1 MEKLLNIF
9 YAGGP
14 MMVPIALSAFVA
26 ALLFLERFL
35 YLHKGQIK
43 ALDFV
48 DGLKNSLKDGRL
60 TEALT
65 ICEETPCPVSRVVK
79 AALLTCES
87 GRTVIVDSVRA
98 AALLELP
105 MLQRRISSI
114 MLIAKIAPLMGMIG
128 TVLAL
133 LQIFSKISETGSYF
147 TVDIFS
153 AQIYNALVSTVAGLL
168 LCLAAWVMYALL
180 QGRVRAI
187 AHDIDWAANE
197 MVLFIEKGM
206 PENEG
211 LRLLEKSEYGDGTD

>member
-1 MEKLLNIF
+1 MERFLNIF
-9 YAGGP
+9 HAGGP
-14 MMVPIALSAFVA
+14 MMIPILFSAFVA

-35 YLHKGQIK
+35 YLHKGQIR
-43 ALDFV
+43 AVDFI
-48 DGLKNSLKDGRL
+48 DGLKNSLKEGRL

-105 MLQRRISSI
+105 MLQRRIASI

-128 TVLAL
+128 TILAL
-133 LQIFSKISETGSYF
+133 VQIFAAIANTGSYF
-147 TVDIFS
+147 TVDAFS
-153 AQIYNALVSTVAGLL
+153 MQIYNALVSTAAGLL
-168 LCLAAWVMYALL
+168 LCLVAWIMYALL

-197 MVLFIEKGM
+197 IILFIEKGM

-211 LRLLEKSEYGDGTD
+211 LRLSDKDENE

>member
-1 MEKLLNIF
+1 
-9 YAGGP
+9 
-14 MMVPIALSAFVA
+14 MMIPIVISAFVA
-26 ALLFLERFL
+26 ILLFLERFL

-105 MLQRRISSI
+105 MLQRRISGI
-114 MLIAKIAPLMGMIG
+114 MLIAKIAPLMGLIG

-133 LQIFSKISETGSYF
+133 IEIFNTISNTGTYF
-147 TVDIFS
+147 TIDVFS
-153 AQIYNALVSTVAGLL
+153 AEIYNALISTVAGLL
-168 LCLAAWVMYALL
+168 LCLVAWVMYALL
-180 QGRVRAI
+180 HGRVRAI

-197 MVLFIEKGM
+197 MILFVEKGM
-206 PENEG
+206 PANEG
-211 LRLLEKSEYGDGTD
+211 LRLVEKSEDAK

>member
-1 MEKLLNIF
+1 
-9 YAGGP
+9 
-14 MMVPIALSAFVA
+14 MMIPIVISAFVA
-26 ALLFLERFL
+26 VLLFLERFL

-48 DGLKNSLKDGRL
+48 EGLKNSLKEGRL

-87 GRTVIVDSVRA
+87 GRIVIVDSVRA

-105 MLQRRISSI
+105 MLQRRISGI
-114 MLIAKIAPLMGMIG
+114 MLIAKIAPLMGLIG

-133 LQIFSKISETGSYF
+133 LQIFITISETGTYF
-147 TVDIFS
+147 TIDVFS

-168 LCLAAWVMYALL
+168 LCLVAWVMYALL

-197 MVLFIEKGM
+197 MILFVEKGM
-206 PENEG
+206 PKNEG
-211 LRLLEKSEYGDGTD
+211 LRLVERNENGDRAD

>member
-1 MEKLLNIF
+1 MERFLNIF
-9 YAGGP
+9 HAGGP
-14 MMVPIALSAFVA
+14 MMIPILFSAFVA

-35 YLHKGQIK
+35 YLHKGQIR
-43 ALDFV
+43 AVDFIN
-48 DGLKNSLKDGRL
+48 GLKNSLKEGRL

-87 GRTVIVDSVRA
+87 GRTVIADSARA

-105 MLQRRISSI
+105 MLQRRIASI

-128 TVLAL
+128 TILAL
-133 LQIFSKISETGSYF
+133 LQIFSTIASAGSYF
-147 TVDIFS
+147 TVDAFS
-153 AQIYNALVSTVAGLL
+153 AQIFNALVSTAAGLL
-168 LCLAAWVMYALL
+168 LCLVSWIMYALL

-197 MVLFIEKGM
+197 IILFIEKGM
-206 PENEG
+206 PANEG
-211 LRLLEKSEYGDGTD
+211 LRLRDKDKNE

>member
-1 MEKLLNIF
+1 MDKLLNIF
-9 YAGGP
+9 HAGGP
-14 MMVPIALSAFVA
+14 MMIPIIFSAFVA

-35 YLHKGQIK
+35 YLHKGQIR
-43 ALDFV
+43 AVDFI

-105 MLQRRISSI
+105 MLQRRISGI

-133 LQIFSKISETGSYF
+133 LQIFLQIANTGSYF
-147 TVDIFS
+147 TVDVFS
-153 AQIYNALVSTVAGLL
+153 AQIYNALISTAAGLL
-168 LCLAAWVMYALL
+168 LCLVCWVMYALL
-180 QGRVRAI
+180 HGRVRAI

-197 MVLFIEKGM
+197 IILFIEKGM
-206 PENEG
+206 PANEG
-211 LRLLEKSEYGDGTD
+211 LRLSEKNSNE